1 MSLVSFIGMKYA
13 VFVIRFVSN
22 LQFVFFSYIDVNL
35 RLPLSVSDI
44 TVYMIHK
51 HKVRYVCN
59 L

>member
-13 VFVIRFVSN
+13 VFVIRFVSS
-22 LQFVFFSYIDVNL
+22 LQLDANL

-44 TVYMIHK
+44 TVYMIHN